1 MRGTENTGDLGKVR
15 EARMLTHS
23 ILTDIPDIEGSDF
36 YPELAKVGNSAPSA
50 GITLGLTTKET
61 TLYLEAADSTA
72 LPRREKQ

>member
-1 MRGTENTGDLGKVR
+1 MSNSKGTVQGKR
-15 EARMLTHS
+15 
-23 ILTDIPDIEGSDF
+23 F
-36 YPELAKVGNSAPSA
+36 YLDLAKVGNSAPSA

>member
-1 MRGTENTGDLGKVR
+1 LR
-15 EARMLTHS
+15 
-23 ILTDIPDIEGSDF
+23 
-36 YPELAKVGNSAPSA
+36 KVGNSAPSA